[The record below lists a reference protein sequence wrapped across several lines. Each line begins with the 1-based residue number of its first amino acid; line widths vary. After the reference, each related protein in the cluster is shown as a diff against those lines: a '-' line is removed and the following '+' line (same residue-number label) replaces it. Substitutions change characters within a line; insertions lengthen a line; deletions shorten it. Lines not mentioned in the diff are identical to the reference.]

1 MTYQDMVDILAGLDE
16 KERQNTIKKH
26 WQAVFS
32 DGFVAFVQGQI
43 EAGRKMIQTN
53 SKLKPVLTGLIG
65 DAIKEQMRKNLN
77 NLLNVWNSMAI
88 CYQIMQKQSEKQGNA
103 KGMVAHGEHTAMPRG
118 VSVPEAVRCYRC
130 GSASVGQ
137 GLCSGCLASQQDWE
151 QDNLDHDRQV
161 YERHQTDLD
170 YQRIRDEQIYNSNQ
184 YDYNTYTD
192 YYSG

>member
-1 MTYQDMVDILAGLDE
+1 MTYQVMVDILAGMDE
-16 KERQNTIKKH
+16 KERRTTIKKH

-65 DAIKEQMRKNLN
+65 DAIKEQMRKNLD

-170 YQRIRDEQIYNSNQ
+170 YQRIRDEHIYNSNQ